1 VAELGRFAILV
12 ALAAAAWAAAAAVYG
27 ARTGRLDAVRS
38 AVGGLRAAAIALT
51 VSAAALFSAFLT
63 RDFSIEYVAEHS
75 SRGLSLFYTVGAF
88 WAGQAGSLLL
98 WAWMLALYAVVIV
111 RYGKRATP
119 ALLPYVTAVLGA
131 VVAFFSLLLV
141 VAANPFDG
149 VPITPPDG
157 VGLNPMLL
165 NYGQWIHPLAI
176 YLGYVGFTV
185 PFAFCVAALATG
197 RLDDSWIR
205 TVRKWTLWSWVF
217 LTAGIIFGARWAY
230 VELGWGG
237 YWAWDPVENA
247 SLLPWLTA
255 TAYLHSVMVQE
266 RKGMLRVWNASLA
279 VGTFALSIFGTFL
292 TRSGVVS
299 SVHSFSQSNVGKYL
313 LAAVFTVCIG
323 GGALIVKRLP
333 QLRSGAL
340 IESAVSREA
349 SFLVNNLLLV
359 AMTFA
364 VLWGTLYPILAEA
377 VRGSK
382 VTVGPPFFEQV
393 VTPMAVVL
401 IAVLGV
407 CPMLGWRKTSGGR
420 FWRSFVAPFSA
431 SLIGFGVL
439 FVVLRGRHLGAV
451 VVLSLGLFVGATTLT
466 EVCKS
471 ASARRSAT
479 GERRLGAVGRLFARN
494 PRRYGGYLIHIGIVV
509 MLAGITLHT
518 AFKSEYRAKL
528 NVGDTT
534 AAGRYHIELAEITV
548 EESALKTATV
558 VRLRA
563 RDGGGKLLGE
573 LRTEQAVFVNR
584 QDPYTEVGI
593 LSSPREDVY
602 VILERGDPDAQ
613 TAAIRVLVNPGVF
626 WIWVGGVLLIFGTV
640 VVASWPEGAKRTRA
654 KEVVGEKTPVAAG
667 LVQ

>member
-1 VAELGRFAILV
+1 VVELGRFAILV
-12 ALAAAAWAAAAAVYG
+12 ALATALWAAGAATYG
-27 ARTGRLDAVRS
+27 ARTGRSDAVQS

-51 VSAAALFSAFLT
+51 VSAAALFNAFLT
-63 RDFSIEYVAEHS
+63 RDFSVEYVAEHS
-75 SRGLSLFYTVGAF
+75 SRGLSIFYTVGAF

-98 WAWMLALYAVVIV
+98 WGWILALYSVVIA
-111 RYGKRATP
+111 RYGRRVTP
-119 ALLPYVTAVLGA
+119 TLLSYVIAVLGA

-141 VAANPFDG
+141 IAASPFDSS
-149 VPITPPDG
+149 PITPADG
-157 VGLNPMLL
+157 MGLNPMLL

-185 PFAFCVAALATG
+185 PFAFCVAALVTG
-197 RLDDSWIR
+197 HLDDSWIR
-205 TVRKWTLWSWVF
+205 SVRKWTLWSWVF
-217 LTAGIIFGARWAY
+217 LTAGVIFGARWAY

-247 SLLPWLTA
+247 SLLPWLTS

-266 RKGMLRVWNASLA
+266 RKGMLRVWNVSLA
-279 VGTFALSIFGTFL
+279 VATFTLSLFGTFL

-313 LAAVFTVCIG
+313 LAAVLIVAIG
-323 GGALIVKRLP
+323 GGVLIVKRLP
-333 QLRSGAL
+333 KLRSGAV

-359 AMTFA
+359 GMTFA
-364 VLWGTLYPILAEA
+364 VLWGTLYPILADA
-377 VRGSK
+377 IRSAK

-420 FWRSFVAPFSA
+420 FRRSFVAPFGA
-431 SLIGFGVL
+431 SLVALAAL
-439 FVVLRGRHLGAV
+439 FAVMRGKHLGAAV
-451 VVLSLGLFVGATTLT
+451 TLSLGVFVASTTLA
-466 EVCKS
+466 EVRKG
-471 ASARRSAT
+471 AAARRK
-479 GERRLGAVGRLFARN
+479 AVGEGWAKAVGQLFAKN

-518 AFKSEYRAKL
+518 AFKSEYRATL
-528 NVGDTT
+528 NVGET
-534 AAGRYHIELAEITV
+534 AEAGRFRVELTEVTV
-548 EESALKTATV
+548 ENSALKLATV
-558 VRLRA
+558 VRLQA
-563 RDGGGKLLGE
+563 RDAGGKVLGN
-573 LRTEQAVFVNR
+573 LRTEQAAFVGR

-593 LSSPREDVY
+593 LSSPRDDLY

-613 TAAIRVLVNPGVF
+613 TAALRMLVNPGVF
-626 WIWVGGVLLIFGTV
+626 WIWVGGALLILGTV
-640 VVASWPEGAKRTRA
+640 VVASWPEGAKRTQT
-654 KEVVGEKTPVAAG
+654 KEAAGEKTPVAAS
-667 LVQ
+667 LV